1 MAKFSEKFLKIWY
14 FWFRNP
20 VVRRG
25 EHGGFK
31 WVFRRFW
38 LDISTLSGNFK
49 ARFMAAEHPYGF
61 LVSGTTDENIE
72 GFCQVLYEIG
82 SLITTDQGFV
92 NDIQKAV
99 KKYAKR
105 LGNTPAEEDDEEIAL
120 REMKDLQEHIE
131 LPEKERRKVE
141 RDIDRRFRKAAKEA
155 EKHAS
160 E

>member
-1 MAKFSEKFLKIWY
+1 M
-14 FWFRNP
+14 
-20 VVRRG
+20 
-25 EHGGFK
+25 
-31 WVFRRFW
+31 
-38 LDISTLSGNFK
+38 
-49 ARFMAAEHPYGF
+49 
-61 LVSGTTDENIE
+61 
-72 GFCQVLYEIG
+72 LYEIG

-105 LGNTPAEEDDEEIAL
+105 LGNTPAEKDDEEIAL
-120 REMKDLQEHIE
+120 REMKELQEHIE

>member
-1 MAKFSEKFLKIWY
+1 MAKLREKFLRIWY

-49 ARFMAAEHPYGF
+49 ARFTAGEHPYGF
-61 LVSGTTDENIE
+61 LLTGTTDDNIE

-105 LGNTPAEEDDEEIAL
+105 MEKTPADDEDEEIAL
-120 REMKDLQEHIE
+120 EEVKAIQEHIE
-131 LPEKERRKVE
+131 LPEKERKKVE
-141 RDIDRRFRKAAKEA
+141 KDIDKRFKKAAKEA

-160 E
+160 K